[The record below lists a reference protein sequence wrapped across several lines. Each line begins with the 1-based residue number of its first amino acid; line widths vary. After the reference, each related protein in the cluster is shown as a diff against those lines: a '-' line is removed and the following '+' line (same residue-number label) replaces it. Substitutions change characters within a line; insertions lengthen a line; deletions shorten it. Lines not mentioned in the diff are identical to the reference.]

1 MSTPMMQIL
10 QGEDLEDQAPV
21 APPTSARATVA
32 AVPTLGV
39 IGGPAAPPAAP
50 PEATADPQVA
60 PAAAAAATPAP
71 GRAVAQQGAQV
82 AQPPPKFKLP
92 PVDEMVANYQRWT
105 MMAADPDVARE
116 VAPRLQAWRNLTL
129 QQHAQNFDGDPMAS
143 PEQAAA
149 YARHMGKVQGQL
161 GQPLPWEQ
169 AAKIAEYTEG
179 RKAQMPQQFL
189 AGMNRYDK
197 AAVQPFIDDVFG
209 DGWTLQSLAP
219 SKANIGGTEMEVPSI
234 TVVGPNGE
242 TRTHT
247 SVEAA
252 AMFGNYEGAYKLAD
266 LNRKRELEAAQADL
280 DLARANQDPAAAAAA
295 FDKLTTLKGGM
306 GSIGPGKAAGA
317 GAMAHMPTINAAIQE
332 TQSPLDP
339 LFVLSILHNESAGDP
354 KARSPVGAS
363 GVMQFM
369 PGTAKDYGVADP
381 TNPDQAIRGGVRYL
395 NFLYKKF
402 GGDLQK
408 VAAGYN
414 AGEGRV
420 DQYGGV
426 PPFKET
432 QQYVKNV
439 LGTYQKHKGQPGADP
454 NAAGRRLIGTPLG
467 AAPGAPG
474 GGYGYTPALIAKREQ
489 AENNYAKEKAA
500 IRRAGLGEKEETRL
514 LTALEADH
522 QERMA
527 RFGVG
532 PAAAP
537 AAAPPGMPTQP
548 PGAAGKPPAAAKA
561 PDKPA
566 ATGKLDT
573 PEKVAAWLDE
583 RV

>member
-1 MSTPMMQIL
+1 MPNPLMSIL
-10 QGEDLEDQAPV
+10 QGEDPNAEDPV
-21 APPTSARATVA
+21 APPTNARATVA

-50 PEATADPQVA
+50 PEAATAPQAA
-60 PAAAAAATPAP
+60 PAAVAATTPAP

-92 PVDEMVANYQRWT
+92 PVDEMVADYQRWT

-129 QQHAQNFDGDPMAS
+129 QQHAKAFQGDPMAS

-161 GQPLPWEQ
+161 GQPMPWEQ

-266 LNRKRELEAAQADL
+266 LNRKRDLEAAQADL
-280 DLARANQDPAAAAAA
+280 DMARANQDPAAAAAA
-295 FDKLTTLKGGM
+295 YEKINSLKGGM
-306 GSIGPGKAAGA
+306 GRIGPGKAAGA
-317 GAMAHMPTINAAIQE
+317 GAMAHMPTVQAALQE
-332 TQSPLDP
+332 TNSPLDP
-339 LFVLSILHNESAGDP
+339 LFVMSIINAESGGDVKATSP
-354 KARSPVGAS
+354 KNAQ
-363 GVMQFM
+363 GVMQLI
-369 PGTAKDYGVADP
+369 PTTAQRFGVKNSYDP
-381 TNPDQAIRGGVRYL
+381 NENIRGGVKYL
-395 NFLYKKF
+395 NWLHDRYN
-402 GGDLQK
+402 GDLTK
-408 VAAGYN
+408 VAAAYN

-432 QQYVKNV
+432 QGYVKKV
-439 LGTYQKHKGQPGADP
+439 LGTYQKHKGQPEADP
-454 NAAGRRLIGTPLG
+454 AALGQRLVSMPIGSTSETKAGRYTPSLITEEAKAKRAYNTAREAIRKENLGAKEEARRLQALDEDWGVSAEAPAPTVAAG
-467 AAPGAPG
+467 
-474 GGYGYTPALIAKREQ
+474 PA
-489 AENNYAKEKAA
+489 
-500 IRRAGLGEKEETRL
+500 
-514 LTALEADH
+514 
-522 QERMA
+522 
-527 RFGVG
+527 
-532 PAAAP
+532 
-537 AAAPPGMPTQP
+537 GMPTQP

-566 ATGKLDT
+566 ASGKLDT